1 MKAYIYIYRERERH
15 THTHTHT
22 HTHAR
27 THTHTQKKGTKAS
40 KMNKVG
46 NEIDEDSLANGFEG
60 MKVIKI
66 EKQSRTC
73 NPRRKTVN
81 TCWVHTR
88 ASYLIKLC
96 RLSMGTSQLWHG
108 CLWYGTSM
116 FKPKQFTFQQWR
128 ENLLQLVRIVR
139 RF

>member
-1 MKAYIYIYRERERH
+1 MAKTKNSRQKDNESIYIERERERD

-22 HTHAR
+22 H
-27 THTHTQKKGTKAS
+27 KKGTKAA

-66 EKQSRTC
+66 EKQSSTC

-81 TCWVHTR
+81 TCWVHTH

-96 RLSMGTSQLWHG
+96 RLSMGTS
-108 CLWYGTSM
+108 
-116 FKPKQFTFQQWR
+116 
-128 ENLLQLVRIVR
+128 
-139 RF
+139 